1 MHVPVCAHVYVGVS
15 VCNNNYYKTGKEFE
29 KERGEHRRKGERRDE
44 NNVNAVLRQK
54 FLKKLKVL
62 KV

>member
-1 MHVPVCAHVYVGVS
+1 VYVGVS